1 MTEKN
6 RRIYYQDIVYKVCN
20 LLDRHYGRKPGTGLV
35 CGTIEE
41 PSNEV
46 QDELVTLLN
55 EYPTLKAATE
65 RLSAEIVLQN
75 IIIYG
80 EGGFVTDQFL
90 EACKAYAD
98 ALEGK

>member
-1 MTEKN
+1 MTEQHECEHKWH
-6 RRIYYQDIVYKVCN
+6 IFEDSADGAFCVKGCQ
-20 LLDRHYGRKPGTGLV
+20 GRLSR
-35 CGTIEE
+35 EE
-41 PSNEV
+41 VESR
-46 QDELVTLLN
+46 LN
-55 EYPTLKAATE
+55 ATE

-98 ALEGK
+98 ILEGK